1 MKDETVELPVNF
13 SKRRTGGCA
22 PIIEVCHHAYPGKSL
37 LQGDGKHVPANLSN
51 PGSWSSADSIL
62 AMDQMFT
69 SGRAVGVSPSSL
81 RVFCWLIES

>member
-1 MKDETVELPVNF
+1 MKQSNCQSTF
-13 SKRRTGGCA
+13 QKGGQEGVLRLSRC
-22 PIIEVCHHAYPGKSL
+22 VTTLTFPGKSL

-81 RVFCWLIES
+81 RVFCRLIES